1 MNMNESPHIDE
12 LQSLFARC
20 DDRKGHHVLWVSC
33 TGEVAISEVD
43 GAIASPPMTN
53 VRLRYEMFSQGTDNV
68 GPTAANDM
76 DHMNRMFNSLER
88 EWTSAGL
95 GDEEIYIHQF

>member
-1 MNMNESPHIDE
+1 MNESPHLNE

-20 DDRKGHHVLWVSC
+20 DHHKGHHVLWVSRN
-33 TGEVAISEVD
+33 GEVTISEVD

-68 GPTAANDM
+68 GPTAARDM
-76 DHMNRMFNSLER
+76 DHMTRLFSSLEK
-88 EWTSAGL
+88 EWASARL
-95 GDEEIYIHQF
+95 GDGEIYIDQF